1 LYEHLDYEEVRAI
14 ATEAKPDNGSVI
26 VPLVYEINLQ
36 EAPEFIQA
44 MQALKELRSLFALS
58 N

>member
-1 LYEHLDYEEVRAI
+1 LRAI